1 MKKLTFS
8 RLLLIAVAIL
18 SFSSCKEDID
28 QSNRYT
34 FTGETV
40 ADYLLNREEQFSSFT
55 EILKK
60 ANLGTTSASN
70 ILALLATYGTY
81 TCFAPT
87 NEAVERYLI
96 EQDSIYWENV
106 RALEAGEILQK
117 DFFDTGIHSPLL
129 SELSDSMASEI
140 AKNHLLNRG
149 HMTIDLNEGAFP
161 DANLN
166 DRFLSIAWENDENQN
181 VYAKVNNNARII
193 AADIEVENGIIQ
205 VLDQVLSPSTELLPD
220 LIKSQEEFSIYAEAL
235 RITGMEDSLRR
246 YKDENYKLGGKSEPA
261 LFGSYRVPYPYN
273 R

>member
-40 ADYLLNREEQFSSFT
+40 ADYLLNRGDQFSSFT

-149 HMTIDLNEGAFP
+149 HMTID
-161 DANLN
+161 
-166 DRFLSIAWENDENQN
+166 QN
-181 VYAKVNNNARII
+181 MQEQK
-193 AADIEVENGIIQ
+193 
-205 VLDQVLSPSTELLPD
+205 SPFLLPVY
-220 LIKSQEEFSIYAEAL
+220 IQAWK
-235 RITGMEDSLRR
+235 
-246 YKDENYKLGGKSEPA
+246 
-261 LFGSYRVPYPYN
+261 
-273 R
+273 